1 MQTLT
6 FLPSVS
12 PCISSSSSI
21 SCCDEMIRFHFAIFS
36 SVTQIPP
43 FIYHSGR
50 LSKLCRNFPTVSS
63 QPQIALKVAT
73 RASNIRANPA
83 PTKVP
88 RVRKANRLLFEDP
101 DCLWVL
107 VSPLGSAN
115 TQEVACFVCFCTFAS
130 LGDQW
135 LQPCLAHDRYSV
147 NNYSMNDST
156 GTHSPWWSGEN
167 TGENHKALIAHGE
180 VLLLLA
186 LADPVGVTW
195 ES

>member
-1 MQTLT
+1 MQTST

-12 PCISSSSSI
+12 PCISSLSSI

-115 TQEVACFVCFCTFAS
+115 TQEVACFVHHWEINGYNRA
-130 LGDQW
+130 W
-135 LQPCLAHDRYSV
+135 H
-147 NNYSMNDST
+147 MT
-156 GTHSPWWSGEN
+156 GTQWITIQWM
-167 TGENHKALIAHGE
+167 T
-180 VLLLLA
+180 LLGHTRPDDQVKTQGKITKL
-186 LADPVGVTW
+186 
-195 ES
+195 S